1 MLANI
6 QSKSERMFT
15 GEPALIKNNGSRSRM
30 NETRINQDNSD
41 NFMSENLIIFNAR
54 IVTPIGFSARK
65 GEEMSQ
71 LQVIENGTVEVT
83 KGVITYVGE
92 NRGEDRDG
100 YYQHYWHYNARGHCL
115 LPGFVDSHTHFVFGG
130 ERSEEFSWR
139 LNGESYMSIMERGGG
154 IASTV
159 KATRQMNFL
168 KLRSAAEGFLKR
180 MSTMGV
186 TTVEGKSGYG
196 LDRETELLQLK
207 VMRSLNNTEHKRVDI
222 VSTFLGAHALPEEYA
237 GRSDEYIDFLI
248 REMLPLVR
256 DGELAECCD
265 VFCEQ
270 GVFSIEQSR
279 RLLQA
284 AKGHGFLLKLH
295 ADEIVSLGGAEL
307 AAELGALSADH
318 LLYASDAGIR
328 AMADAGVVATLL
340 PLTAFALKEPY
351 ARGREM
357 IDSGCAV
364 ALATDLNPG
373 SCFSGSIPLTI
384 ALACIYMKMSIEE
397 TITALTLNGAAALQ
411 RADRI
416 GSIEVGKQGDFIV
429 LNSDNYHILP
439 YYIGMNCVIMTI
451 KGGMLYPVA

>member
-1 MLANI
+1 
-6 QSKSERMFT
+6 
-15 GEPALIKNNGSRSRM
+15 
-30 NETRINQDNSD
+30 
-41 NFMSENLIIFNAR
+41 MSENLIIFNAR

-71 LQVIENGTVEVT
+71 LQIIENGTVEVT
-83 KGVITYVGE
+83 KGIITYVGE

-139 LNGESYMSIMERGGG
+139 LKGESYMSLMERGGG

-159 KATRQMNFL
+159 KATRKMNFL
-168 KLRSAAEGFLKR
+168 KLRSTAESFLKK

-207 VMRSLNNTEHKRVDI
+207 IMRSLNNDEHKRVDI
-222 VSTFLGAHALPEEYA
+222 VSTFLGAHALPGEYKGKSEEYKER
-237 GRSDEYIDFLI
+237 GDDYIDFLI
-248 REMLPLVR
+248 REMLPVVR
-256 DGELAECCD
+256 ENELAECCD

-284 AKGHGFLLKLH
+284 AKDQGFLLKLH

-318 LLYASDAGIR
+318 LLHASDAGIR
-328 AMADAGVVATLL
+328 AMADTGVVATLL

-357 IDSGCAV
+357 IDAGCAV

-384 ALACIYMKMSIEE
+384 ALACIYMKLSVEE
-397 TITALTLNGAAALQ
+397 TITALTLNGSAALH

-416 GSIEVGKQGDFIV
+416 GSIEVGKQGDFVV
-429 LNSDNYHILP
+429 LNSANYHILP
-439 YYIGMNCVIMTI
+439 YYIGMNSVIMTI
-451 KGGMLYPVA
+451 KGGMLYPVN